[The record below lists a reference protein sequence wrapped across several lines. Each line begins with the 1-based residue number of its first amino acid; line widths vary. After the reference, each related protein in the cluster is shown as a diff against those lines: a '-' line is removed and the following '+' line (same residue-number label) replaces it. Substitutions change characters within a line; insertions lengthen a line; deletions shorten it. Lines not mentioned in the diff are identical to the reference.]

1 MPTVRMSGA
10 DAMFDFTLHDR
21 LFLGF
26 SAALG
31 LIVAGA
37 GNALVC
43 PRSRLARTGIAATGL
58 AAALAGVAGLA
69 PAYILPAA
77 LIGAGFLAIPT
88 LTPLG
93 VVRRIAAAVRNR
105 LREPRLAWGLVALIG
120 LGLLLNEFA
129 RFDAVENNFEAEQ
142 YAAMARQIERL
153 PYVAD
158 ESHLAK
164 TDRGSAIHLLTTAQA
179 PSAEYL
185 ANNEQTSHQ
194 MASLNE
200 YLIRRGPADESSNCH
215 GWVFTGGKF
224 GILGQEVDT
233 ILEENDYF
241 AVTGPAMGDLCVYR
255 GEDNAVAHTAIVR
268 GVFDDGTIL
277 VEGKWGRLGIFLH
290 PVEHSVYGEHYGY
303 YRSARTTHLLSSV
316 P

>member
-1 MPTVRMSGA
+1 MSTVRMSGA
-10 DAMFDFTLHDR
+10 DAMFDLTLHDR

-37 GNALVC
+37 GNALLC
-43 PRSRLARTGIAATGL
+43 PRSRWARAGIAAAGL

-77 LIGAGFLAIPT
+77 LIGAGLLAIPT
-88 LTPLG
+88 LAGL
-93 VVRRIAAAVRNR
+93 VAVRRVAIAVRNW
-105 LREPRLAWGLVALIG
+105 LREPRFAWGLVALLG
-120 LGLLLNEFA
+120 LGILLNEFA
-129 RFDAVENNFEAEQ
+129 RFDVAEDKFDAEQ
-142 YAAMARQIERL
+142 DAAMSQQLVRL

-164 TDRGSAIHLLTTAQA
+164 TDRGSAIHLLATVEI
-179 PSAEYL
+179 PGVEYL
-185 ANNEQTSHQ
+185 AHNEATSHE
-194 MASLNE
+194 MARLSE
-200 YLIRRGPADESSNCH
+200 YLIRRGPADENSNCH

-224 GILGQEVDT
+224 GILGLEVDT
-233 ILEENDYF
+233 ILEENGYF
-241 AVTGPAMGDLCVYR
+241 AVTEPDAGDLCVYR

-268 GVFDDGTIL
+268 GVFGDGTIL

-290 PVEHSVYGEHYGY
+290 PVEHSVYGPHYGY
-303 YRSARTTHLLSSV
+303 YRSARSTHLLSSI

>member
-1 MPTVRMSGA
+1 MSGA
-10 DAMFDFTLHDR
+10 DTMFDFAFHDQ

-37 GNALVC
+37 GNAMVC
-43 PRSRLARTGIAATGL
+43 PRSRLARTGIAATGI
-58 AAALAGVAGLA
+58 AAALSGIAGLA
-69 PAYILPAA
+69 PAYLLPAA
-77 LIGAGFLAIPT
+77 LIGAGLLAIPT
-88 LTPLG
+88 LASVG
-93 VVRRIAAAVRNR
+93 VVRRIATAVRNR
-105 LREPRLAWGLVALIG
+105 LREPRFAWGLVALIG
-120 LGLLLNEFA
+120 LGLLLGELA
-129 RFDAVENNFEAEQ
+129 RFDAVEDHFEAEQ
-142 YAAMARQIERL
+142 HAAMMRQIERV

-158 ESHLAK
+158 ETHLAK
-164 TDRGSAIHLLTTAQA
+164 TDRGNAIHLLTLAQM

-200 YLIRRGPADESSNCH
+200 YLIRRGPADEHSNCH

-233 ILEENDYF
+233 ILDENAYLPITEP
-241 AVTGPAMGDLCVYR
+241 AVGDLCVYR
-255 GEDNAVAHTAIVR
+255 GEDNAVAHTAIIR
-268 GVFDDGTIL
+268 GIFDDGTIL
-277 VEGKWGRLGIFLH
+277 VEGKWGRLGVFLH

-303 YRSARTTHLLSSV
+303 YRSARSTHVLSSI